1 MLCVV
6 ISMIYDGGI
15 MLDKYLML
23 KETYPKSIIMIKSGS
38 FYECLNEDAIVMNN
52 IFNYKIKKFSKYIR
66 VGYPINRLNYVTSI
80 LTKKC
85 INYVII
91 DNSIINKEKFNYNK
105 YNEYTSINIYD
116 INIKLNTIYNYLNNN
131 RLVRKLKI

>member
-1 MLCVV
+1 
-6 ISMIYDGGI
+6 MIYDGGI

>member
-116 INIKLNTIYNYLNNN
+116 INIKLNTIYNYLYNN

>member
-1 MLCVV
+1 
-6 ISMIYDGGI
+6 